1 MAEFIDRYY
10 GVALVEARH
19 CNPNGDPDAGN
30 RPRTDMMS
38 GLGLMTP
45 MSIKRKIRKFV
56 ESEYGLPLYHRSGAV
71 LRDQRTAAT
80 SKHKLPSYKVG
91 DKVTPDQLRANQ
103 KAVCTEYFDARAFGA
118 VMDLKEAKCMNASGP
133 VWIGMAETIDPVQV
147 DELGIT
153 RQSVETEAEKKENR
167 TMGTLNVVAYGLY
180 RFEFEVLPTLA
191 ARTGFSLDD
200 FTLLKG
206 AMLQAFEQ
214 DQAANRRLDLRR
226 VDVFRHASLDG
237 RPCLGHEPRAKLRDR
252 VVVAKRD
259 GVQHPSKY
267 QDYAVDLNLEG
278 LHEHVHHESWLN

>member
-1 MAEFIDRYY
+1 MTDFVDRYY

-45 MSIKRKIRKFV
+45 MSIKRKIRNFV

-71 LRDQRTAAT
+71 LRDQRTTAT
-80 SKHKLPSYKVG
+80 SKRKLPSYKVG
-91 DKVTPDQLRANQ
+91 DKVTTEQLRANQ
-103 KAVCTEYFDARAFGA
+103 MAVCAEYFDARAFGA

-153 RQSVETEAEKKENR
+153 RQSVELEAEKKENR
-167 TMGTLNVVAYGLY
+167 TMGTLNVIAYGLY
-180 RFEFEVLPTLA
+180 RFEFEVLPAFA
-191 ARTGFSLDD
+191 ARTGFNLDD
-200 FTLLKG
+200 FGKLKV

-214 DQAANRRLDLRR
+214 DQSANRKLDLRR
-226 VDVFRHASLDG
+226 MDVFRHTSQDG

-252 VVVAKRD
+252 VTVAKRE
-259 GVQHPSKY
+259 GVVNPAKY
-267 QDYAVDLNLEG
+267 QDYAVGVNLDG
-278 LHEHVHHESWLN
+278 LHEHVQYESWV